1 MHRLRIWFS
10 FHNTYGRKIIKQ
22 QLNFIICFPEL
33 RNFLYENAFP
43 LKYWGWIQ
51 GKRLND
57 FAKTSNLPKAN
68 FWLHFGTPFIC
79 WSLNKNPV
87 QTKVRSLSILWQ
99 NCWNIIWLTVHR
111 KLPFSGRRMAVFL
124 KVRITFDWSK
134 FLTDSTV
141 PDSSPFFAMFWT
153 SEEFLTTLTPPWSVF
168 FLVTLFSFQNRLKL
182 NSCWFSLLH

>member
-1 MHRLRIWFS
+1 MKTPFIWDIGVEF
-10 FHNTYGRKIIKQ
+10 REK
-22 QLNFIICFPEL
+22 
-33 RNFLYENAFP
+33 
-43 LKYWGWIQ
+43 
-51 GKRLND
+51 D

-68 FWLHFGTPFIC
+68 FWQHFGTPFIC

-153 SEEFLTTLTPPWSVF
+153 REEFLTTLTPLICLFPGYFIF
-168 FLVTLFSFQNRLKL
+168 FSEPPKAQFLLILTVALKTFGS
-182 NSCWFSLLH
+182 NHAY